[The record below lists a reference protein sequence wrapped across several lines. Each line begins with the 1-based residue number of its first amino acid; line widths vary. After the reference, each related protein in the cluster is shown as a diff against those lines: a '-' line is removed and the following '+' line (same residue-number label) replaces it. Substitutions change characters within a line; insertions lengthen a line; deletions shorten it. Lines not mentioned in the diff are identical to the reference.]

1 MAYKIYMAYWAD
13 RAYKPLDIRV
23 CYIRVSKLK
32 HTTMNVQTH
41 EEVARNAAEISQDA
55 ARVSTSAAKVAAD
68 QEFQATR
75 ERAAELAAEA
85 KAKGTAAFE
94 QAKTKGAAALDSA
107 KANAAEYAEVAKAKG
122 ADALNSAKAKGAEL
136 LDKGAEALH
145 NLADKLK

>member
-1 MAYKIYMAYWAD
+1 
-13 RAYKPLDIRV
+13 
-23 CYIRVSKLK
+23 
-32 HTTMNVQTH
+32 MNVQTH

-94 QAKTKGAAALDSA
+94 PPAHHLIKLLRKITFLPAVLLLSVPACHIWRDSFI
-107 KANAAEYAEVAKAKG
+107 KC
-122 ADALNSAKAKGAEL
+122 SL
-136 LDKGAEALH
+136 L
-145 NLADKLK
+145 